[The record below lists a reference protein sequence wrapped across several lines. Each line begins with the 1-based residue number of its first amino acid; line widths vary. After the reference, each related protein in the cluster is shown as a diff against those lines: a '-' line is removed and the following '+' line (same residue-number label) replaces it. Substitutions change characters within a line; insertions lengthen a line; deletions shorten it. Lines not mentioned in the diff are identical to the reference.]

1 MTGGPPEPGSLSRR
15 RFLTGGAAAVGGA
28 AAAGAGF
35 ALGRATVPPPP
46 EPVPPPQDAV
56 GRAVEPF
63 HGTHQAGVATAPQA
77 VGVFVAL
84 DLVPGTDRA
93 ALVRLMRLW
102 TTDAERLTQGQATL
116 ADGEPELATAPAR
129 LTMTVGY
136 GPGLF
141 DAAGLAEAKP
151 AWLAPLPPFTIDR
164 LEDRWSGGDL
174 LLHVAGDDPL
184 TVAHA
189 QRMALRSAQPFA
201 TVRWVQRGFVR
212 GAGVVPAGTTPR
224 NLMGQVD
231 GTANPPAEDFDDVV
245 WVGAGAGTPAWLEGG
260 TGMVLRRIRMLLHT
274 WDALDRGQK
283 EQVIGRRLDT
293 GAPLTGVA
301 ERDTPDFEAVGPD
314 GLLVIPDFAHIRLAH
329 ASSPAAGAAPGP
341 RILRRP
347 FSYDDGLLPDGT
359 ADLGLL
365 FAAYAADIG
374 TQLVPIQ
381 QRLAEADLLNTWTTP
396 VGSAVFALPPGT
408 QPGGWIGQ
416 TLLG

>member
-1 MTGGPPEPGSLSRR
+1 
-15 RFLTGGAAAVGGA
+15 
-28 AAAGAGF
+28 
-35 ALGRATVPPPP
+35 
-46 EPVPPPQDAV
+46 
-56 GRAVEPF
+56 
-63 HGTHQAGVATAPQA
+63 VATAPQA

-84 DLVPGTDRA
+84 DLAPGTDRA

-102 TTDAERLTQGQATL
+102 TTDAERLTQGHPTL
-116 ADGEPELATAPAR
+116 ADGEPELATTPAR

-141 DAAGLAEAKP
+141 DAAGLVQARP
-151 AWLAPLPPFTIDR
+151 AWLAPLPPFTVDR

-174 LLHVAGDDPL
+174 LLHVGGDDPL

-231 GTANPPAEDFDDVV
+231 GTANPPAEDLDDVV
-245 WVGAGAGTPAWLEGG
+245 WVGAGTGTPAWLEGG

-293 GAPLTGVA
+293 GAPLTGTA
-301 ERDTPDFEAVGPD
+301 ERDAPDFEAVGPD
-314 GLLVIPDFAHIRLAH
+314 GLPVIPAFAHIRIAH
-329 ASSPAAGAAPGP
+329 ASSAAPGASAGP

-347 FSYDDGLLPDGT
+347 FSYDDGMLPDGT

-374 TQLVPIQ
+374 AQLVPIQ
-381 QRLAEADLLNTWTTP
+381 RRLAEQDLLNTWTTP

-408 QPGGWIGQ
+408 QPGGWLGE